1 LSQSPF
7 CTPIRGSVSAPIDIA
22 GSQRPE
28 GLGSVEKPQTR
39 RCGLKLVDVAQAR
52 GRHGARGEVAFL
64 DHLKVVA
71 AHSCSFSSSQS
82 ISTET
87 SAAFLGFQRLERSLA
102 RPVRL
107 SGLEQKS
114 HRGRAFDDGILGRL
128 LAYDLTLHLFTGLPL
143 RLATVVFLRLARP
156 FARPVRD

>member
-1 LSQSPF
+1 MSWVAS
-7 CTPIRGSVSAPIDIA
+7 
-22 GSQRPE
+22 SQRPE

-87 SAAFLGFQRLERSLA
+87 SAAFLAFSASSAASRAPCASVDLSKRAIAAGPLTMAFLA
-102 RPVRL
+102 VCWP
-107 SGLEQKS
+107 
-114 HRGRAFDDGILGRL
+114 
-128 LAYDLTLHLFTGLPL
+128 TLHLFTGLPL